1 MTAETPQRIKAQRE
15 SQGLTLQALAALSCL
30 SVRQVQQIEEG
41 GLSAFYNEDIKRKA
55 TEKVMAVLGVEDQPS
70 SHSSVDTPA
79 HASESL
85 RAGIIRAEAHHPLAV
100 PPDFPEASPEADAAT
115 GDEVTSEA
123 PVAASVEV
131 ESSQQDLKPET
142 SSQWLLWLVSLGLV
156 GAVLYGLGLFP
167 A

>member
-1 MTAETPQRIKAQRE
+1 MTADTPQRIKAQRE

-70 SHSSVDTPA
+70 SHTSVDTPA
-79 HASESL
+79 HASEPL
-85 RAGIIRAEAHHPLAV
+85 RAGTIRAEAHHPLAV

-115 GDEVTSEA
+115 SDDVASEA
-123 PVAASVEV
+123 PVAASDEAA
-131 ESSQQDLKPET
+131 SSQDPKPQA
-142 SSQWLLWLVSLGLV
+142 SSPWLLWLVSLGLV

-167 A
+167 V

>member
-1 MTAETPQRIKAQRE
+1 MTADTPQRIKAQRE

-70 SHSSVDTPA
+70 SHTSVDTPA

-85 RAGIIRAEAHHPLAV
+85 RAGTIRAEAHHPLAV

-115 GDEVTSEA
+115 SDDVASEA
-123 PVAASVEV
+123 PVAASDEAA
-131 ESSQQDLKPET
+131 SSQDPKPQA
-142 SSQWLLWLVSLGLV
+142 SSPWLLWLVSLGLV